1 MLVGKRI
8 PNPIDGAFFR
18 RDEEPGLG
26 LPDRELVRDIGNGQ
40 LSGRRPPAWRK
51 DVDVRSDNG
60 SAGIASFYDENVA
73 VRVDDDTLWL
83 VQRHAENRA
92 LCGTW
97 RELRNAARTGAG

>member
-18 RDEEPGLG
+18 GDEEPGLG
-26 LPDRELVRDIGNGQ
+26 LPDRELVRDMGNGQ
-40 LSGRRPPAWRK
+40 LSVRRPPAWRK

-83 VQRHAENRA
+83 
-92 LCGTW
+92 G
-97 RELRNAARTGAG
+97 LRAARNPAPWGDWGA